1 MDKQIPIYFD
11 NVIIASPIQQI
22 SSTNPNLGRLR
33 VGVFTKYGNRN
44 GSYIS
49 DAVAD
54 MLIAS
59 ASQGDTPVIG
69 FFDPETKSWASHT
82 GPTLASAYGYVEGFN
97 GWEPLTDTD
106 GVVRDYAIF
115 TVVLFTKY
123 FEEAKLI
130 QGQNQSM
137 ELDINSIDGSWAD
150 IEGNEYFVYTT
161 AKIQGLCIIG
171 QHQPC
176 FSVSHFFAKKDD
188 EYKNQFEKFSSLLAA
203 AKAQVEEAD
212 RGGEPTMDEFEKIEE
227 PVAEEESTPEEV
239 TQEPTTEFEAAAEE
253 EVVEEETPVVEEEV
267 PAEEVAEEVP
277 SELQQQFEALQSSY
291 NELSA
296 NYEAAQN
303 RVNEMTAEL
312 EALRANNEELQA
324 SITTYEAQLAQVVN
338 EKKNSLL
345 EKYEKVIEAEII
357 TELRQ
362 QINNYS
368 YDELESKLA
377 ITFANQQMAGA
388 ESEKVPL
395 QEPAE
400 SQFALLMKKYRK
412 N

>member
-11 NVIIASPIQQI
+11 NVIIASPIEQI
-22 SSTNPNLGRLR
+22 SEANPNLGRLR

-44 GSYIS
+44 GSYIK
-49 DAVAD
+49 DNVAD
-54 MLIAS
+54 MLIKS
-59 ASQGDTPVIG
+59 ATRGDTPVVG
-69 FFDPETKSWASHT
+69 FFDPESKNWAGHT
-82 GPTLASAYGYVEGFN
+82 GPTLANAYGYVEGFE
-97 GWEPLTDTD
+97 GWQPFKDND
-106 GVVRDYAIF
+106 GVEREYAVF
-115 TVVLFTKY
+115 SVVLFTRY

-188 EYKNQFEKFSSLLAA
+188 EYKDQFEKFSSLLAA

-227 PVAEEESTPEEV
+227 TVAEEESTPEQV
-239 TQEPTTEFEAAAEE
+239 TQEPETEFAAAEE
-253 EVVEEETPVVEEEV
+253 VQTEETVQAEEEV
-267 PAEEVAEEVP
+267 PAEEVAEEVS
-277 SELQQQFEALQSSY
+277 SELQQQFEALQNSY

-303 RVNEMTAEL
+303 RINEVTAEL

-324 SITTYEAQLAQVVN
+324 SITTYEVQMAQVVN

-345 EKYEKVIEAEII
+345 EKYEKVIDEGVI